1 MITTASG
8 ISLSSFA
15 YSETSVICR
24 IYTCEFGLNS
34 FLIKGAKT
42 PGNKKKLAA
51 LRPFQPVEVS
61 HYRGK
66 SELHL
71 IKDIRIDNPLH
82 QISSNP
88 EKTCIAL
95 FLAELIQKS
104 VVENVIDQRLFE
116 FMLSSVRW
124 LELSE
129 RYLNFHLQFMVQLS
143 RYLGFFPRMGESIYT
158 QQTGEVLI
166 RDNTAISLVLS
177 KLIENPSY
185 SNDAFNITN
194 QQRRE
199 LLRAMISYFSVN
211 LEKPLDIKSLLVLE
225 TVFSD

>member
-8 ISLSSFA
+8 ISLSSFP
-15 YSETSVICR
+15 YSDTSVICR
-24 IYTCEFGLNS
+24 IYTREFGLNA
-34 FLIKGAKT
+34 FLLKGAKT

-51 LRPFQPVEVS
+51 LRPFQPVEVT

-82 QISSNP
+82 QVASNP

-95 FLAELIQKS
+95 FLSELIQKS
-104 VVENVIDQRLFE
+104 IVENVVDLRLFE

-124 LELSE
+124 LEHSDS
-129 RYLNFHLQFMVQLS
+129 YLNFHIQFLFQFS
-143 RYLGFFPRMGESIYT
+143 RYLGFFPRSGESIYS
-158 QQTGEVLI
+158 QESGEIAIRNTSGISSALAALI
-166 RDNTAISLVLS
+166 AD
-177 KLIENPSY
+177 PSY
-185 SNDAFNITN
+185 ANETLGISTD
-194 QQRRE
+194 QRRE
-199 LLRAMISYFSVN
+199 LLRAMITFFSVN
-211 LEKPLDIKSLLVLE
+211 LEKSLDIKSLLVLE